1 MTLFAFLFGLV
12 VGSFLNVVIVRVP
25 AGKGLGGR
33 SQCPHCQKRLKWH
46 ELLPLVSFVLQAGRC
61 RVCKGSISWRY
72 PIIELLTALLFALSF
87 YYFGIS
93 FFTLWLLILFSLSI
107 VVVGFDVLYKEVSN
121 IWVYFFGAWV
131 VFGTA
136 LFLRDTIELRVLAA
150 LGFTGFFVLLY
161 LLSQGK
167 WIGGA
172 DVKMAPFLGLWMSW
186 PHVAA
191 LFMLAFVSGAIVSL
205 LLLVTGRVGRKDELP
220 FLPFLLGAA
229 FISFFWGEHIV
240 RWYLSLFY

>member
-1 MTLFAFLFGLV
+1 MNTVTLFAFLFGLV

-25 AGKGLGGR
+25 AGRGLGGR

-72 PIIELLTALLFALSF
+72 PIIELLTAILFALSF

-93 FFTLWLLILFSLSI
+93 FFTLWLLILFSLSV

-150 LGFTGFFVLLY
+150 L
-161 LLSQGK
+161 
-167 WIGGA
+167 
-172 DVKMAPFLGLWMSW
+172 
-186 PHVAA
+186 
-191 LFMLAFVSGAIVSL
+191 
-205 LLLVTGRVGRKDELP
+205 
-220 FLPFLLGAA
+220 
-229 FISFFWGEHIV
+229 
-240 RWYLSLFY
+240 